1 MFLDV
6 PHWGPQILRREL
18 NKDNQCGAERT
29 AEDAGGIRR
38 GLAWQSDT
46 DISTVSLMTVVDAVL
61 LPAFS
66 MSFLF
71 LVSVVK
77 MLASSGVSC
86 FQRRLS
92 HINERLGQIVTKTW
106 LIGDACLVSKGHW
119 QRSRKIELC
128 LEAQMKLHRHA
139 QTRRRK
145 WKLLHFFA
153 TQWFCGLELEV
164 MKRMGKLL
172 KTSDSKQHLE
182 WQVDCVMH
190 RSRW

>member
-106 LIGDACLVSKGHW
+106 LIGDACLVSKGH
-119 QRSRKIELC
+119 
-128 LEAQMKLHRHA
+128 
-139 QTRRRK
+139 
-145 WKLLHFFA
+145 
-153 TQWFCGLELEV
+153 
-164 MKRMGKLL
+164 
-172 KTSDSKQHLE
+172 
-182 WQVDCVMH
+182 
-190 RSRW
+190 